1 MVACDESPRSFPT
14 HFGVRER
21 KVREKKRQ
29 DSPSLAGALDFLEG
43 RIDPTHVPPIHE
55 EIEMTSPA
63 RDFACVCHPL
73 LRGFQVVPASIGRV
87 GMAMVMVVTCLAGW
101 GHADEAGPDAAQ
113 LAFTIG
119 DGGFSLSAP
128 TGWTRVEPK
137 SRIVETEFAVPAE
150 GGLEPGRMTVMGA
163 GGSIEAN
170 IERWFGQFSQP
181 DGSATKDHAA
191 LKKLSIAGCKVT
203 VVDVSGTF
211 RDMPGGPFAGGKTVE
226 RPDYRMLAAI
236 VETPAQGNYF
246 LKFYGPAVTVTKYV
260 DGFQAMVEGLVP
272 AS

>member
-1 MVACDESPRSFPT
+1 MAVA
-14 HFGVRER
+14 
-21 KVREKKRQ
+21 
-29 DSPSLAGALDFLEG
+29 L
-43 RIDPTHVPPIHE
+43 
-55 EIEMTSPA
+55 
-63 RDFACVCHPL
+63 
-73 LRGFQVVPASIGRV
+73 
-87 GMAMVMVVTCLAGW
+87 VVTSMSGW
-101 GHADEAGPDAAQ
+101 GLADEAAPAAAR

-137 SRIVETEFAVPAE
+137 SRIVETEFAIPAE

-191 LKKLSIAGCKVT
+191 LKKLSVAGCKVT
-203 VVDVSGTF
+203 LVDVSGTF
-211 RDMPGGPFAGGKTVE
+211 RDMPSGPFAGGKTVE